1 MIYAHYNTFYTEQKR
16 TENYEKKKK
25 KKKEKE
31 KNNNSFSVSFHLLNN
46 QFPSFEQS
54 VFMFTTSG
62 CLKEVVLY
70 CLNKKNNS

>member
-25 KKKEKE
+25 RKRKKQQQL
-31 KNNNSFSVSFHLLNN
+31 FS

-54 VFMFTTSG
+54 VSIFWTVSFH
-62 CLKEVVLY
+62 VY
-70 CLNKKNNS
+70 H